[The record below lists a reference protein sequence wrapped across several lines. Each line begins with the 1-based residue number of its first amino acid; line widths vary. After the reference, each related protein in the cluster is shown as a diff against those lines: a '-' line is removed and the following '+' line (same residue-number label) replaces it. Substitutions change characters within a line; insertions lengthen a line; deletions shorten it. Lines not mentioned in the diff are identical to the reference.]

1 MFLLGVGLVEKTETL
16 FQFTV
21 NRLKRMLLASAG
33 LLLFAFGYYMQLR
46 ISIGGSPW
54 HTLNQGLSQTVGITF
69 GQASILV
76 SVAVVAADLIMR
88 EPIGIGTILDAF
100 LVGWGA
106 DFFLWLDPFPYQ
118 EGFVPS
124 LVMLFASIVIVCFS
138 QVIYMK
144 AGLSCGPRDAMMV
157 ALGKRVR
164 RVSMGVVNVVLSV
177 VVFTVGYL
185 LGGTV
190 GLGTLI
196 NMFGTGIILDIVFR
210 ICRFE
215 PRDVNQEGLAQTVQ
229 AFLRAVRK

>member
-1 MFLLGVGLVEKTETL
+1 MQNSETV
-16 FQFTV
+16 FQFIV
-21 NRLKRMLLASAG
+21 DRLRRMLLASAG

-54 HTLNQGLSQTVGITF
+54 HTLNQGISQTIGITF
-69 GQASILV
+69 GQASIMV
-76 SVAVVAADLIMR
+76 SVAVVLADLIMR

-100 LVGWGA
+100 LVGWGT

-118 EGFVPS
+118 EGFVSS
-124 LVMLFASIVIVCFS
+124 LIMLLVSIVIACFS

-157 ALGKRVR
+157 AIGKRVR
-164 RVSMGVVNVVLSV
+164 RVSMGVVNVLLSV
-177 VVFTVGYL
+177 IVFSIGYV

-215 PRDVNQEGLAQTVQ
+215 PRDINQEGLAETVQ
-229 AFLRAVRK
+229 AFLTAVRVKQ

>member
-1 MFLLGVGLVEKTETL
+1 
-16 FQFTV
+16 
-21 NRLKRMLLASAG
+21 MLLASAG

-54 HTLNQGLSQTVGITF
+54 HTLNQGLSQTIGITF

-76 SVAVVAADLIMR
+76 SVAVVLADLLMR
-88 EPIGIGTILDAF
+88 EPIGVGTVLDAF
-100 LVGWGA
+100 LVGWGT

-118 EGFVPS
+118 EGFAAS
-124 LVMLFASIVIVCFS
+124 LIMLFFSIVIVCFS

-157 ALGKRVR
+157 AIGKRVR

-177 VVFTVGYL
+177 VVFTVGYI

-196 NMFGTGIILDIVFR
+196 NMFGTGLVLDVVFR

-215 PRDVNQEGLAQTVQ
+215 PRDIEQEGLAETVQ
-229 AFLRAVRK
+229 RFFEAIHTK

>member
-1 MFLLGVGLVEKTETL
+1 MERTNRFLR
-16 FQFTV
+16 FAA
-21 NRLKRMLLASAG
+21 NRLMRMGIASVG

-46 ISIGGSPW
+46 ICIGGTPW
-54 HTLNQGLSQTVGITF
+54 HTLNEGLSQTLGITF

-76 SVAVVAADLIMR
+76 SVLVVISDLLMK

-106 DFFLWLDPFPYQ
+106 DFFLWLDPIPYQ
-118 EGFVPS
+118 ARVGPS
-124 LVMLFASIVIVCFS
+124 LLVLFLSMVIVCFS

-164 RVSMGVVNVVLSV
+164 RIPIGAVNIAMSVTVLV
-177 VVFTVGYL
+177 VGYV

-196 NMFGTGIILDIVFR
+196 NMVATGVVLELVFR

-215 PRDVNQEGLAQTVQ
+215 PRDVSQEGLLETVH
-229 AFLRAVRK
+229 AFLNVIKS